1 MAVKIRMTRLG
12 ANNDPSFRIVVTDS
26 RSPRDGKYIEKLGWY
41 DPLRDGVNFEVD
53 LERIEYWKSRGAQV
67 SESVMNLVRK
77 ARKRAQARA

>member
-77 ARKRAQARA
+77 ARKLAQARA